1 MCEAGMTDDE
11 RLMLEEMKRREQ
23 KLKLELDE
31 QESEMRAQQ
40 QLLHE
45 QEAER
50 NRLAAEFEAMQQQV
64 KTYPNASH
72 SAPFCRLRTG
82 DCQLL
87 MLDECMGIKLAW
99 ILAFMD

>member
-1 MCEAGMTDDE
+1 MRPAAKSTPKCVEDEVCMYYAGMTDDE

-40 QLLHE
+40 QLLRE

-50 NRLAAEFEAMQQQV
+50 NRLADEFEAMQQQV
-64 KTYPNASH
+64 RVMSSK
-72 SAPFCRLRTG
+72 
-82 DCQLL
+82 LL
-87 MLDECMGIKLAW
+87 FL
-99 ILAFMD
+99 